1 MELHHTSSQ
10 FDKVMGRCQEIFE
23 LKTDDYGTAWRI
35 LRPSS
40 LTDQIFIKA
49 SRIRSIQEKQTQKI
63 DEGVES
69 EFIGIINYCIMAMIQ
84 LHVPAEEGN
93 FDMEPKTANTY
104 YQKFRDETKALMVKK
119 NHDYGEAWRDMRV
132 TSITDL
138 ILMKLLRIKQIEEND
153 GQTKISEGLKANY
166 QDMMNYAVFA
176 MILLSEKSTVNPPVN
191 Q

>member
-1 MELHHTSSQ
+1 MHHTTSQ
-10 FDKVMGRCQEIFE
+10 YDKVMNRCQQIFV

-49 SRIRSIQEKQTQKI
+49 SRIRSIQEKKTQKI
-63 DEGVES
+63 EEGVES

-84 LHVPAEEGN
+84 LHVPIEEGHY
-93 FDMEPKTANTY
+93 DMEPKTALSY
-104 YQKFRDETKALMVKK
+104 YEQFSQETKDLMMMK

-132 TSITDL
+132 RSITDL

-176 MILLSEKSTVNPPVN
+176 MILLSDKSTVKPPVN